1 MGRFNG
7 IYTQINTIIKEKESE
22 YKLVI
27 STDEIVERLVNVD
40 FLATASRED
49 LEDCVLRLAI
59 AVALNDAGY
68 RSVVRGEGL
77 YINPVRWKEP
87 KCGEQLLE
95 NAKMDVR
102 NKEQMLQYVE
112 KVVELPEYAQ
122 GAFDENAELYDEI
135 TKQQLIEMLR
145 ANL

>member
-1 MGRFNG
+1 MV
-7 IYTQINTIIKEKESE
+7 K
-22 YKLVI
+22 
-27 STDEIVERLVNVD
+27 
-40 FLATASRED
+40 
-49 LEDCVLRLAI
+49 
-59 AVALNDAGY
+59 
-68 RSVVRGEGL
+68 GEGL
-77 YINPVRWKEP
+77 YINPVRCKNP
-87 KCGEQLLE
+87 NFGEQLLE

-102 NKEQMLQYVE
+102 AKEQMLQYVE

>member
-27 STDEIVERLVNVD
+27 STDEIVERLVDVD

-68 RSVVRGEGL
+68 ETSYADNGAAGL
-77 YINPVRWKEP
+77 
-87 KCGEQLLE
+87 
-95 NAKMDVR
+95 
-102 NKEQMLQYVE
+102 
-112 KVVELPEYAQ
+112 ELGGFQRKIPFGDAR
-122 GAFDENAELYDEI
+122 
-135 TKQQLIEMLR
+135 R
-145 ANL
+145 ARRQA

>member
-7 IYTQINTIIKEKESE
+7 LHSKINRLIKEKEE
-22 YKLVI
+22 AGKLVI
-27 STDEIVERLVNVD
+27 LTDDIVEK
-40 FLATASRED
+40 LANEDYLASASRED
-49 LEDCVLRLAI
+49 LEDCVLRLATAI
-59 AVALNDAGY
+59 RLNKAGY
-68 RSVVRGEGL
+68 RSVVKCEGY
-77 YINPVRWKEP
+77 YINPARWKEP
-87 KCGEQLLE
+87 KCGEQILE

-102 NKEQMLQYVE
+102 AREQMLQAVE
-112 KVVELPEYAQ
+112 KAVELPEYAQ